1 MESGVAGE
9 DMVPA
14 TRHVEEEFV
23 PELALATAQHPAMA
37 ATTVKVR
44 DHKVKAVTHT
54 RAALE
59 MQDRAAH
66 VPWRHT
72 TVPHVES

>member
-1 MESGVAGE
+1 M
-9 DMVPA
+9 PA
-14 TRHVEEEFV
+14 IRHVVEEFV
-23 PELALATAQHPAMA
+23 PELALATVQHPAMA
-37 ATTVKVR
+37 ATTAKVR

-72 TVPHVES
+72 TAPHVES

>member
-1 MESGVAGE
+1 MESGEAGE

-14 TRHVEEEFV
+14 IRHVVEEFV
-23 PELALATAQHPAMA
+23 PELALATVQHPAMV
-37 ATTVKVR
+37 ATTAKVR

>member
-1 MESGVAGE
+1 MESGGAGE

-14 TRHVEEEFV
+14 IRHVEEESV
-23 PELALATAQHPAMA
+23 LELALATALRPAMA
-37 ATTVKVR
+37 ATIVKVR
-44 DHKVKAVTHT
+44 DHKVKAATHT
-54 RAALE
+54 HAVLE

-72 TVPHVES
+72 IVRHVES